1 MKIKSFGLI
10 EAMIASF
17 IAITVL
23 SGAVALASS
32 VNKSTTIDSSYSE
45 AEQIAD
51 NFLENLNF
59 ANSQGRI
66 FFDARSL
73 MVDGGTVDPIFSID
87 CFNSALTNACHQEY
101 GPTLDNPKFLDFYWN
116 NSRTI
121 ADTAD
126 PSSYQIT
133 KAELNNDSFPDGFF
147 KIKTT
152 IRSARDS
159 LDTIDV
165 CKTVAG
171 VAIPVSKCRVVD
183 VEVRW
188 SENVGDQTYKV
199 SKYIT
204 DWTR

>member
-1 MKIKSFGLI
+1 MKLKSFGLV

-32 VNKSTTIDSSYSE
+32 VNKSTTTESSYAK

-66 FFDARSL
+66 FFDDRSKL
-73 MVDGGTVDPIFSID
+73 YDKSAGSYSID
-87 CFNSALTNACHQEY
+87 CFDSRSASACEVEY
-101 GPTLDNPKFLDFYWN
+101 WAAHPGLLAFYPDMMRFYWDHG
-116 NSRTI
+116 RTEKDL
-121 ADTAD
+121 ADLPFYKVKTREIGD
-126 PSSYQIT
+126 DSYGD
-133 KAELNNDSFPDGFF
+133 NFF
-147 KIKTT
+147 KVKTT
-152 IRSARDS
+152 INILAS
-159 LDTIDV
+159 
-165 CKTVAG
+165 CKTVTG
-171 VAIPVSKCRVVD
+171 LAIPTDKCRVVD
-183 VEVRW
+183 VELKW

-199 SKYIT
+199 SRYIT

>member
-32 VNKSTTIDSSYSE
+32 VNESTTTDSSYSQ

-59 ANSQGRI
+59 ANSLGVL
-66 FFDARSL
+66 FFDTRTLPVGS
-73 MVDGGTVDPIFSID
+73 GIFSIE
-87 CFNSALTNACHQEY
+87 CFNTD
-101 GPTLDNPKFLDFYWN
+101 PTKSITAKSCRGAYTPSLHPDFVDFYWN
-116 NSRTI
+116 SNRTER
-121 ADTAD
+121 DTSD
-126 PSSYQIT
+126 PGYYKIN
-133 KAELNNDSFPDGFF
+133 KDEINNGAFSPGFF

-152 IRSARDS
+152 INTPVA
-159 LDTIDV
+159 

-171 VAIPVSKCRVVD
+171 VAIPANKCRVVD
-183 VEVRW
+183 VEIKW
-188 SENVGDQTYKV
+188 SENVGDQTYRV
-199 SKYIT
+199 SRYIT